1 METLK
6 KQELFWDFDV
16 DVLDAKAH
24 KHFIIERIL
33 ARGDL
38 DDVQWA
44 MRCYGAEELKRVVL
58 SNHSLDKKSQAFW
71 CLYFNINPT
80 ACTRNQSM
88 KLPSAF
94 SQR

>member
-1 METLK
+1 METLQ
-6 KQELFWDFDV
+6 KQELFWDFD
-16 DVLDAKAH
+16 LDALDVEAH

-44 MRCYGAEELKRVVL
+44 TRRYGAEELKHVVL
-58 SNHSLDKKSQAFW
+58 SNQTLDKKSQTFW

-80 ACTRNQSM
+80 VCMRNQSM
-88 KLPSAF
+88 KLPGAF